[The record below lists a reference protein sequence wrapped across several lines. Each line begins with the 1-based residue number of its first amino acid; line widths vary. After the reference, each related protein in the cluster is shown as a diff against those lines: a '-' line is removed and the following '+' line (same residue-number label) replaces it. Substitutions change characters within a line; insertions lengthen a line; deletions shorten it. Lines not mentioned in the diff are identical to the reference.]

1 MMNVSLHHRGVDPQ
15 LRAILQ
21 SKIDCRLNNQ
31 IIDGFQCLRCQSDE
45 AALKSVVF
53 GHRRAVEVGELTQH
67 QSVGGP
73 AGSLAPIE

>member
-31 IIDGFQCLRCQSDE
+31 IIDGFEWVQLLRGTVPS
-45 AALKSVVF
+45 AVHNFF
-53 GHRRAVEVGELTQH
+53 GHADVMN
-67 QSVGGP
+67 
-73 AGSLAPIE
+73 